1 MSARLCPDCGVS
13 PGENHRGSCDV
24 ERCALCGGQRL
35 SCGCVYEV
43 YVVRRKAPRHDGSR
57 YFNDRGPCAR
67 KCADGAVFATAEE
80 AETARRGLR
89 EPHLW
94 EAMPAQDAA
103 AIDRGEQEA
112 FAARMRDPSE
122 RRTTALLAALLGMS
136 QGIKGL

>member
-1 MSARLCPDCGVS
+1 MT
-13 PGENHRGSCDV
+13 
-24 ERCALCGGQRL
+24 
-35 SCGCVYEV
+35 
-43 YVVRRKAPRHDGSR
+43 YVIRRKTPRHDGSR

-67 KCADGAVFATAEE
+67 KCTDGATYATLPE
-80 AETARRGLR
+80 AEAARKGLR